1 MKTVESKYLGGLRTS
16 SVHLKSQNTYQTD
29 APLDNNGKG
38 ETFSPTDTLA
48 TALGTCMMTVM
59 AIAGEKEGL
68 DMSGMHL
75 ATEKVMAANPRRVS
89 ALKVDFYWDD
99 CSLNEEQIAWIKDIG
114 LNCPVALSLHPNLR
128 QEITF
133 HF

>member
-1 MKTVESKYLGGLRTS
+1 MKTVETKYEGGLRTS
-16 SVHLKSQNTYQTD
+16 SVHLKSNNTFQTD

-38 ETFSPTDTLA
+38 ETFSPTDTVA
-48 TALGTCMMTVM
+48 AALGACMMTVM

-75 ATEKVMAANPRRVS
+75 ATQKVMAANPRRIA
-89 ALKVDFYWDD
+89 ALKVDFYWDN
-99 CSLNEEQIAWIKDIG
+99 CPLNDSQRDWIKDIG
-114 LNCPVALSLHPNLR
+114 INCPVALSLSADLR
-128 QEITF
+128 QEINF

>member
-16 SVHLKSQNTYQTD
+16 SVHLKSKNTYQTD
-29 APLDNNGKG
+29 APIDNNGKG
-38 ETFSPTDTLA
+38 ETFSPTDTVA
-48 TALGTCMMTVM
+48 TALGACMMTVM
-59 AIAGEKEGL
+59 AIAGEKKGF

-75 ATEKVMAANPRRVS
+75 ATEKVMSANPRRIA

-99 CSLNEEQIAWIKDIG
+99 CPLNDEQKEWIKEIG
-114 LNCPVALSLHPNLR
+114 LNCPVALSLHPELK
-128 QEITF
+128 QEISF

>member
-1 MKTVESKYLGGLRTS
+1 MKTVETKYEGALRTS
-16 SVHLKSQNTYQTD
+16 SIHLQSKNTFFTD

-48 TALGTCMMTVM
+48 TALGACMMTVM

-75 ATEKVMAANPRRVS
+75 ATQKVMAATPRRIA
-89 ALKVDFYWDD
+89 ALKVDFYWEN
-99 CSLNEEQIAWIKDIG
+99 CPLNEEQRAWIKDIG
-114 LNCPVALSLHPNLR
+114 LNCPVALSLHPDLR

-133 HF
+133 HY